1 MSRNLLFLP
10 LLLLIFGTS
19 ITSSIAQTTNEEPGL
34 RKFVERMLSSDG
46 NETKVIVG
54 KLPEK
59 MPIELPI
66 PPASQIL
73 GSTLS
78 EKGDIQVILDVPQS
92 VEQIT
97 DFYKNQ
103 LQKSGWKR
111 PKSPF
116 GSGFI
121 TTRSELGGYS
131 NFCNDAIK
139 LMYLQLNITESKAT
153 PRKISLYLDKM
164 NEEDK
169 YNNPCK
175 DSSTID
181 IYENKV
187 QFPVLIPPENAEV
200 SEKER
205 DYSSNDSS
213 LIIETKLDSKTLA
226 NHYIQQLEKFA
237 WKRIDSGYSNSYAWS
252 TWTFKDEKGK
262 NWQGVMSFTRTEG
275 KTNQYYASLK
285 AF

>member
-1 MSRNLLFLP
+1 MSRNLLLLP
-10 LLLLIFGTS
+10 SLLLIFGTS
-19 ITSSIAQTTNEEPGL
+19 ITSSIAQITDEEPGL
-34 RKFVERMLSSDG
+34 RKLTERMLSIHGD
-46 NETKVIVG
+46 ETKVIVG
-54 KLPEK
+54 KLPEN
-59 MPIELPI
+59 MPVKLPI
-66 PPASQIL
+66 PPTSQIL
-73 GSTLS
+73 GSTVS
-78 EKGDIQVILDVPQS
+78 DKGNIQVVLDIPQS
-92 VEQIT
+92 VEQVT

-103 LQKSGWKR
+103 LQKSGWKQ
-111 PKSPF
+111 PKNPYR
-116 GSGFI
+116 SGFM
-121 TTRSELGGYS
+121 TTRSEFGRYA
-131 NFCNDAIK
+131 NFCNDTIK
-139 LMYLQLNITESKAT
+139 LMSLQLNITESKVT
-153 PRKISLYLDKM
+153 PTTVSLYLNKI

-175 DSSTID
+175 ASSIID

-226 NHYIQQLEKFA
+226 NHYIQQLEKSG
-237 WKRIDSGYSNSYAWS
+237 WKRIDSGYSNSYTWS
-252 TWTFKDEKGK
+252 TWTFKDETGK

-275 KTNQYYASLK
+275 KTNHYFANLK